1 MSKTNFDKEIGQIIK
16 TIKSCFDELHLS
28 AYLIGA
34 QARDIWFLP
43 TKVPRITHDIDWV
56 IAQSNEDIFNEL
68 KNILID
74 RYGFVA
80 TNNPLR
86 LIAPHNIEVDLLPF
100 DHPDIPSFL
109 GLHEIFERGT
119 EMIAFDKNEYYQIAT
134 LPAIVLLKF
143 IAWHNNPEKR
153 RKDIEDIA
161 YIFQHYDIYTDEC
174 FELFTEIDPSLISAR
189 AIGRK
194 INYIIG
200 NSTALKNHI
209 TQIITVQI
217 ENPMRSKFIHI
228 MNAITEKSEKDIIN
242 QLSQLLIG
250 ISEETIE

>member
-1 MSKTNFDKEIGQIIK
+1 MNNMSKKILDIETGKIIK
-16 TIKSCFDELHLS
+16 TIKKSLDELHVP

-43 TKVPRITHDIDWV
+43 LRLPRITHDIDWV
-56 IAQSNEDIFNEL
+56 IAQSDDDLFNEL
-68 KNILID
+68 KKILVE
-74 RYGFVA
+74 REGFIQ
-80 TNNPLR
+80 TPNPLR
-86 LIAPHNIEVDLLPF
+86 LLSSNNIEVDLLPF

-119 EMIAFDKNEYYQIAT
+119 EIVALDDDESYQIAT

-143 IAWHNNPEKR
+143 IAWYNRPEKR

-161 YIFQHYDIYTDEC
+161 YIFEHLDIYNDDC
-174 FELFTEIDPSLISAR
+174 YILFTELDPSLISAR

-200 NSTALKNHI
+200 DSIVLKNHI
-209 TQIITVQI
+209 IAIIKTQID
-217 ENPMRSKFIHI
+217 NPETSRFINI
-228 MNAITEKSEKDIIN
+228 MNAITEKSEYFILS
-242 QLSQLLIG
+242 QLSQLLMG
-250 ISEETIE
+250 IQEE